1 MNQTVFPGPRTGSV
15 RIPASKSQAHRLL
28 ICAALGAQPVMLQC
42 DGVSADIAATARCL
56 CALGA
61 DITDDGAG
69 TFRIVPIA
77 GEMPAHADMLC
88 GESGSTLRFLLPVVG
103 ALGADVTFHMEGRLP
118 ERPLSPLD
126 AVLTAHGMTIRRDG
140 ALLHVAG
147 QLRPGAYELPGDVSS
162 QYISGLL
169 MALPRLPGES
179 TLAVTGRLESAGYI
193 AMTEDALRLSGIRL
207 QKQER
212 TYTIPGGQTVRLPAQ
227 SHVEGDWS
235 NAAFFLALGVPV
247 TGLDPESLQGDRVCV
262 ECFDALRRG
271 PATLDIADCPD
282 LGPVLFAF
290 AAGHHGGVFRGTR
303 RLRMKESDRGEAMSE
318 ELRKFGAEVTVDENT
333 VTVGCALH
341 APTEPLD
348 GHNDHRIVMALSVL
362 CAQTGGTIR
371 GAEAVSKSFPD
382 FFDRLKDINI
392 EMEIR

>member
-1 MNQTVFPGPRTGSV
+1 MTVTI
-15 RIPASKSQAHRLL
+15 IPSQPAGAVAAPPSKSMAHRAL
-28 ICAALGAQPVMLQC
+28 ICAGLAGGESRVRGIAPSQDVLATVDCLRALGAEVAM
-42 DGVSADIAATARCL
+42 DGGTAAVRGTDPA
-56 CALGA
+56 GA
-61 DITDDGAG
+61 PGAVLPC
-69 TFRIVPIA
+69 R
-77 GEMPAHADMLC
+77 
-88 GESGSTLRFLLPVVG
+88 ESGSTLRFFAPICALSAQPMTLTGAPSLLRRPLGVYETLFRERGLPFAVTETALSLRG
-103 ALGADVTFHMEGRLP
+103 ALT
-118 ERPLSPLD
+118 
-126 AVLTAHGMTIRRDG
+126 
-140 ALLHVAG
+140 
-147 QLRPGAYELPGDVSS
+147 PGAYALPGDVSS
-162 QYISGLL
+162 QFVSGLL
-169 MALPRLPGES
+169 FALPSLPGDSVITLRPPVES
-179 TLAVTGRLESAGYI
+179 RGYIDMTLAALGAFGVEAHWRDETTLAV
-193 AMTEDALRLSGIRL
+193 
-207 QKQER
+207 
-212 TYTIPGGQTVRLPAQ
+212 PGGQRFLPRDIT
-227 SHVEGDWS
+227 VEGDWS

-271 PATLDIADCPD
+271 PATVDIADCPD